1 MFLFILKTIE
11 DLQRIGKGVTSMAM
25 EKTEEAG
32 KRASQLVADYL
43 ASRYHTL
50 RIIKESPHG
59 TISLVEDTMADQSHG
74 RPIFVKKSL
83 QAMGL
88 PYKELQDIGCEVFP
102 KVF

>member
-11 DLQRIGKGVTSMAM
+11 DLQRIGKGVTPMAM

-50 RIIKESPHG
+50 RIIRSEEH
-59 TISLVEDTMADQSHG
+59 T
-74 RPIFVKKSL
+74 
-83 QAMGL
+83 
-88 PYKELQDIGCEVFP
+88 
-102 KVF
+102 